1 MKNNRIIMK
10 TKNIGKFVLS
20 ALVATTVSF
29 ASCSDWNDVESVNVI
44 QPNIKDQNPA
54 LYAKYLESLRAY
66 KNSDHKLVYAW
77 FDNSEK
83 TPFNR
88 AQHLTEIPDSVDVVA
103 LMHPD
108 KLVDRE
114 LKEIESIKTEKGT
127 KVIYTI
133 DFDAMKLIYDLRAKE
148 QPAPKEG
155 ETSTFPDF
163 ITFMTDSLSYS
174 LSLANKYNYD
184 GISISYLGKDMMH
197 MNPTQKATYI
207 ENQNMFM
214 GMIKTWLEKHTNK
227 IIVFEGQPQN
237 LIDKT
242 ILEKFQTILLPV
254 LNVKNQDEFTYT
266 LTNAKVEGV
275 PTDRLGI
282 KVSSISL
289 DKADNKTGYMANGQ
303 SAIQIAAEWAMSAH
317 DGYTIK
323 GLGIHNISTD
333 YYNPALVYKYS
344 RIAIETLNPS
354 FKNQ

>member
-1 MKNNRIIMK
+1 MKNNMIIMK

-54 LYAKYLESLRAY
+54 LYAKYLENLKTY

-103 LMHPD
+103 LMYPEN
-108 KLVDRE
+108 LVERE
-114 LKEIESIKTEKGT
+114 LKEIESIRTEKGT
-127 KVIYTI
+127 KVIYTV

-163 ITFMTDSLSYS
+163 VTFMVDSLNHS
-174 LSLANKYNYD
+174 LSLADKYNYD
-184 GISISYLGKDMMH
+184 GISISYLGKSMIH
-197 MNPTQKATYI
+197 LTQAEKKIYI
-207 ENQNMFM
+207 ENQNVFM
-214 GMIKTWLEKHTNK
+214 GMIKTWLERHTNK
-227 IIVFEGQPQN
+227 ILLFEGQPQN

-242 ILEKFQTILLPV
+242 ILEKCQIILLPA
-254 LNVKNQDEFTYT
+254 LTLKNQYELTYSVA
-266 LTNAKVEGV
+266 LAKVEGV

-289 DKADNKTGYMANGQ
+289 DESDNKTGYFADG
-303 SAIQIAAEWAMSAH
+303 SRIIPIAAQWVNSAH

-323 GLGIHNISTD
+323 GLGIVNINTD
-333 YYNPALVYKYS
+333 YYNPSLVYKYS
-344 RIAIETLNPS
+344 RQAINTLNPS
-354 FKNQ
+354 LKN

>member
-1 MKNNRIIMK
+1 MKNNMIIMK

-54 LYAKYLESLRAY
+54 LYAKYLESLKAY

-103 LMHPD
+103 LMYPEN
-108 KLVDRE
+108 LVERE
-114 LKEIESIKTEKGT
+114 IKEIESIKAEKGT

-133 DFDAMKLIYDLRAKE
+133 DFDAIKLIYDLRAKE

-163 ITFMTDSLSYS
+163 VTFMIDSLNHS
-174 LSLANKYNYD
+174 LSLADKYNYD
-184 GISISYLGKDMMH
+184 GISVSYLGKNMMH
-197 MNPTQKATYI
+197 MTPDEKKVYI
-207 ENQNMFM
+207 ENQNVFM
-214 GMIKTWLEKHTNK
+214 GMFKTWMERHTNK
-227 IIVFEGQPQN
+227 MIVFEGQPQN
-237 LIDKT
+237 LIDKS
-242 ILEKFQTILLPV
+242 ILEKCQTILLPA
-254 LNVKNQDEFTYT
+254 LNIKNRDELTYAVSI
-266 LTNAKVEGV
+266 AKVEGV
-275 PTDRLGI
+275 PTDKLGI

-289 DKADNKTGYMANGQ
+289 DEADTKTGYLSNGNR
-303 SAIQIAAEWAMSAH
+303 IIPVAAEWAISAH
-317 DGYTIK
+317 NGYSIK
-323 GLGIHNISTD
+323 GFGILNINSD

-344 RIAIETLNPS
+344 RNAITTLNPS
-354 FKNQ
+354 IKN

>member
-1 MKNNRIIMK
+1 MK

-155 ETSTFPDF
+155 EASTFPDF

-184 GISISYLGKDMMH
+184 GISISYLGKSRMH
-197 MNPTQKATYI
+197 MTPAEKKIYT
-207 ENQNMFM
+207 ENQNAFM
-214 GMIKTWLEKHTNK
+214 GIVKTWQERNTNK
-227 IIVFEGQPQN
+227 IMVFEGQPQN

-242 ILEKFQTILLPV
+242 ILEKCQMILLPA
-254 LNVKNQDEFTYT
+254 LAINNAYELTYMASI
-266 LTNAKVEGV
+266 AKAEGAPV
-275 PTDRLGI
+275 DRLGI
-282 KVSSISL
+282 KVSSVSL
-289 DKADNKTGYMANGQ
+289 DEADTKTGYTADGRR
-303 SAIQIAAEWAMSAH
+303 AIPVAAEWAIAAH
-317 DGYTIK
+317 DGFAIN
-323 GLGIHNISTD
+323 GFAIMNINTD

-344 RIAIETLNPS
+344 RQAITTLNPS
-354 FKNQ
+354 IKN